1 MMAGYVESLLAARE
15 KIILTAHQ
23 HWFILVSAIVLEII
37 IILVIITLAIVAGAN
52 WPEFALLIGAIG
64 TILILLP
71 LSTMI
76 RDILDWMNRQ
86 YIVTNR
92 RVIQISG
99 ILNKNVTDSSL
110 VKVTDVKME
119 QSALGRLFDYGDI
132 EILTASEL
140 GANLF
145 RRIDE
150 PIRFKTS
157 MLNAKEELEQG
168 DRDDHLADDI
178 PGLIANLEHL
188 RQLGVLTDEEF
199 NRKKDDLLARI

>member
-1 MMAGYVESLLAARE
+1 MAGYIESLLAERE

-23 HWFILVSAIVLEII
+23 HWFILVSEIVVEII
-37 IILVIITLAIVAGAN
+37 VILIIITLTIIIGAYL
-52 WPEFALLIGAIG
+52 PEFALLIGAIG
-64 TILILLP
+64 TILLLLP

-76 RDILDWMNRQ
+76 RDVLDWMNRQ

-99 ILNKNVTDSSL
+99 TLNKNVTDSSL

-145 RRIDE
+145 RRLDE
-150 PIRFKTS
+150 PIRFKTA
-157 MLNAKEELEQG
+157 MLNAKENLEHG
-168 DRDDHLADDI
+168 ESIEKPADDI
-178 PGLIANLEHL
+178 PGIIASLDHL
-188 RQLGVLTDEEF
+188 RQLGILSDDEF
-199 NRKKDDLLARI
+199 NQKKDDLLARI